1 MAYDLKA
8 YESVGLNNVD
18 LFRFCRKVKLVPLAS
33 FETPALSMICQPS
46 SQVHQLAV
54 DPTEFALL
62 TALVMFTESPLIAM
76 RDQMDNIQSVYMK
89 VLVSYVYSS
98 RSSPGVSLAGLLG
111 LLQDLRDLVEGS
123 AKHSLSDK
131 MKARKLPPLLVELWE
146 VPHLGE

>member
-33 FETPALSMICQPS
+33 FETPALAMICQPS

-62 TALVMFTESPLIAM
+62 TALVMFTDRQKIIMIKQVGAS
-76 RDQMDNIQSVYMK
+76 
-89 VLVSYVYSS
+89 VLV
-98 RSSPGVSLAGLLG
+98 
-111 LLQDLRDLVEGS
+111 
-123 AKHSLSDK
+123 
-131 MKARKLPPLLVELWE
+131 
-146 VPHLGE
+146 